1 MPVPILA
8 ELSDRGITA
17 IPYFWDTLKLIPWLA
32 VLYLLKV
39 YFSGAKCRAERLM
52 HGKVVM
58 ITVSS
63 LLPGDWKFLTVPGRY
78 VRHRR

>member
-8 ELSDRGITA
+8 ELSERGITGV
-17 IPYFWDTLKLIPWLA
+17 PYLWSTIKLLPWLA
-32 VLYLLKV
+32 VLYLLKM

-58 ITVSS
+58 ITVSRRDLKLQS
-63 LLPGDWKFLTVPGRY
+63 IANECRVGRPA
-78 VRHRR
+78 